1 MSGIFPPVKM
11 IAFHFLVSSSYS
23 SHGFDYTAIRYAN
36 TRDQKKSFFE
46 CQIVSNQA
54 YSFLLYTQ
62 AIH

>member
-23 SHGFDYTAIRYAN
+23 SLSFDYIAIRYAN
-36 TRDQKKSFFE
+36 TRDLKKCFLK
-46 CQIVSNQA
+46 CQIVSNHA
-54 YSFLLYTQ
+54 HSFLPYAQ

>member
-1 MSGIFPPVKM
+1 MSGIFPPIKM

-23 SHGFDYTAIRYAN
+23 SLSFDYIAIRYAN
-36 TRDQKKSFFE
+36 TRDLKKCFFK